1 MNRKETPMK
10 MNEELEQLLKN
21 LKLRRI
27 LEVYEEQLR
36 AAEKEDVPYTE
47 FAVRL
52 LRAQWHTRQETAL
65 EWRIRRANLP
75 ERWSLETF
83 PYASQPAV
91 NRKQIRAFAELDF
104 IPKAENI
111 VFIGPT
117 AVGKSGLASAIML
130 KALENGY
137 RCEFVK
143 AQDLFDEM
151 YASLADRSSRQLLK
165 RLARLDL
172 LLIDELGYLNLKPEQ
187 SNIFFKLMEERY
199 RQHSTIITTNLG
211 YDERSNFLGNRP
223 LVEALLSRIRHYC
236 HTVHIKGPSL
246 REPQG

>member
-1 MNRKETPMK
+1 MTED
-10 MNEELEQLLKN
+10 LEQLLKN
-21 LKLRRI
+21 LKLGRI
-27 LEVYEEQLR
+27 LDVYDEQLR
-36 AAEKEDVPYTE
+36 AAEKQDVSYSE
-47 FAVRL
+47 FVAGL
-52 LRAQWHTRQETAL
+52 LRAQWHTRQEGAL
-65 EWRIRRANLP
+65 EWRIRRATLP

-83 PYASQPAV
+83 PFARQPGV
-91 NRKQIRAFAELDF
+91 NRKQIRAFAELEF

-111 VFIGPT
+111 VFVGPT
-117 AVGKSGLASAIML
+117 GVGKTGLACGILL

-137 RCEFVK
+137 RCQFIR

-165 RLARLDL
+165 RLARLDVL
-172 LLIDELGYLNLKPEQ
+172 QIDELGYLNLKPEQ

-199 RQHSTIITTNLG
+199 HRHSTIITTNLD
-211 YDERSNFLGNRP
+211 YDEWHNFLGNRSM
-223 LVEALLSRIRHYC
+223 VEALLSRVRHYC

>member
-1 MNRKETPMK
+1 MNGKETPMK
-10 MNEELEQLLKN
+10 MNEELDQLLKN

-27 LEVYEEQLR
+27 LEIYGEQLR
-36 AAEKEDVPYTE
+36 TAEKEDPSYTE
-47 FAVRL
+47 FFLRL

-83 PYASQPAV
+83 PFARQPSV

-104 IPKAENI
+104 VAKAENI

-117 AVGKSGLASAIML
+117 AVGKSGLATGILL
-130 KALENGY
+130 KAIENGY

-151 YASLADRSSRQLLK
+151 YASLADRSSRKLLK
-165 RLARLDL
+165 RLSRLDV
-172 LLIDELGYLNLKPEQ
+172 LLIDEFGYLNLKPEQ
-187 SNIFFKLMEERY
+187 CNIFFKLIEERY
-199 RQHSTIITTNLG
+199 RRKPTIITTNLG
-211 YDERSNFLGNRP
+211 YDEWHNFLGNRAM
-223 LVEALLSRIRHYC
+223 VDALLSRLRHFC
-236 HTVHIKGPSL
+236 HTIKVEGPPL